1 MSPLPK
7 QTLAI
12 LGTPLIIC
20 GLALFCLCGCDRQAS
35 RPTPTV
41 DAAPA
46 EKLVPATVFLDL
58 VTEENSGALT
68 AIERIK
74 RSWKPDYLVLLLEAY
89 HFTRNRQAQLEME
102 ALFEQTT
109 GLKFRGSDFAFY
121 QWLWNRPETSHPDYV
136 EFKRQLY
143 QRFDPSFS
151 EYFDD
156 QPAGSIRADE
166 IRWGGV
172 QRDGIPPLK
181 NPLMIPA
188 AQATWLA
195 DDHVVFGVALNGDER
210 AYPKRILAWHEMF
223 KDKVGG
229 LEVNGV
235 YCTLCGSLI
244 LYDTTVA
251 GRQYELGTSGFLY
264 RSNKLMYDA
273 ETKSLWS
280 TLEGEP
286 VFGPLA
292 GQGIRLQ
299 PLHVVTSTWGEWRKR
314 HPETTVLSL
323 ETGHQRDYG
332 EGVAYRTYFASEEL
346 MFPVPKDDARLP
358 AKTEILALRNIEG
371 SESLAITAKYLLGH
385 PVLNESLGPQPLVVL
400 TDPSGANRVYARRA
414 DHEFTAWDSSANT
427 ASDSS
432 GANWTVSESGLSGPN
447 GALLPRLSAHRAFWF
462 AWAAQ
467 YPQTRLVKE

>member
-1 MSPLPK
+1 MKLDLTPFCLVAML
-7 QTLAI
+7 LAI
-12 LGTPLIIC
+12 PS
-20 GLALFCLCGCDRQAS
+20 GCDS
-35 RPTPTV
+35 KPTRAIPAAA
-41 DAAPA
+41 AAPV
-46 EKLVPATVFLDL
+46 EELVPAAVFLDL

-74 RSWKPDYLVLLLEAY
+74 RSWKPDYLVLLLETY

-102 ALFEQTT
+102 TLFEQTT

-121 QWLWNRPETSHPDYV
+121 QWLWNRPETTHPDYV

-143 QRFDPSFS
+143 QRLDPSFS

-156 QPAGSIRADE
+156 QPTGSIRADE

-188 AQATWLA
+188 AEATWLA
-195 DDHVVFGVALNGDER
+195 DEHIVFGIALNGDVR

-292 GQGIRLQ
+292 GQGIRLE
-299 PLHVVTSTWGEWRKR
+299 PLHVVTTTWGEWRKR

-332 EGVAYRTYFASEEL
+332 EGVAYRTYFGSDEL
-346 MFPVPKDDARLP
+346 MFPVPTDDSRLP
-358 AKTEILALRNIEG
+358 AKTEILALRNLDG
-371 SESLAITAKYLLGH
+371 SETLAISVDHLLAH
-385 PVLNESLGPQPLVVL
+385 PVLNESLAAEPLVVL
-400 TDPSGANRVYARRA
+400 TDPSGANRVYARQSEQA
-414 DHEFTAWDSSANT
+414 FTTWDPTANT

-432 GANWTVSESGLSGPN
+432 GVTWTVSESGLSGPN
-447 GALLPRLSAHRAFWF
+447 GETLPRRSAHRAFWF

-467 YPQTRLVKE
+467 FPETRLINE